1 MSDEGRRN
9 GDRRMEVPW
18 DNRLFRQLGVAQ
30 MIQREGMIGGKREA
44 YLCG

>member
-1 MSDEGRRN
+1 MSDEGRGN

-18 DNRLFRQLGVAQ
+18 NNRLLWQLDVSQ
-30 MIQREGMIGGKREA
+30 MIQRAGMIGGKKEA